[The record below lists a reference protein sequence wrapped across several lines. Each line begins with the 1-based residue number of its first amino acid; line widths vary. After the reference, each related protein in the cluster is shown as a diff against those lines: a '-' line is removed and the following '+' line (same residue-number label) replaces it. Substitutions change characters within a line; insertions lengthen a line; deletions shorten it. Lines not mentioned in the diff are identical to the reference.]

1 MKTSIDKIIS
11 RRLMSHASRTLN
23 IKPERLIDIRNG
35 QGRNVSE
42 FETLQLQEYV
52 NHIHNIKTFV
62 REWPKK
68 PVTSIIYEWIRN
80 KL

>member
-23 IKPERLIDIRNG
+23 IKPERLLDIRNG
-35 QGRNVSE
+35 QGRKVSE
-42 FETLQLQEYV
+42 LETLQINIYTE
-52 NHIHNIKTFV
+52 HMHNIKTFV
-62 REWPKK
+62 REYK
-68 PVTSIIYEWIRN
+68 PTEWVEN